1 MKKVII
7 FLLLI
12 FCLVDYNNA
21 QGLCEIDPDLQQ
33 LMDQKNDDLISVNII
48 FKSQIDVKKLNSRER
63 SFSDRGAKKEA
74 VLKEFKKFSETSQA
88 DVLSILQ
95 AETRS
100 NSVKDIKCHWITN
113 MINCKVTG
121 DVVYQL
127 AEHPDIKAIA
137 YNKLEYML
145 FDEEIQEADAVR
157 GLTENIK
164 KINADDA
171 WNCGYTGKG
180 VVVSVLDTGVNTNH
194 IDLKDH
200 LWDGGSQYPNHGYNA
215 LDDNNDVTD
224 NHGHGTHCAGTVC
237 GDGTSG
243 MKTGMAPDATLMCV
257 KVLGADGKGSVDA
270 MVSGVEFSV
279 ENGADVLSISLGLSF
294 PEPYYSS
301 VFRYTFENLLEFDIV
316 ASVAAGNDRD
326 KLDEFPIPR
335 NVNAPGNCPPPWIHP
350 DQRANIGGVS
360 SVICVGAVDNN
371 DEYAYFSSEGPVTW
385 SGSEWNDYPLNMATN
400 LEPGWLNYDDG
411 VFSSS
416 IAGAKSFSWGVM
428 FPPSKLQDYENGVLT
443 KVSMFDCLQ
452 CTGEIEIYQGGNNPS
467 KGTLLHKQ
475 TYSCTG
481 SNSFVEFDLTTQLTI
496 DKDKNLWVILKTNSG
511 EYGPAA
517 SCGLLGDPNGRWYGT
532 HIGNYTKWED
542 ACNLGLNCT
551 WMIRAFIAD
560 DNGRVAELASNDNEY
575 GLIRPDV
582 SAPGLYIV
590 SCAHNSNSGQAIM
603 SGTSMA
609 TPCVTG
615 AIALLLEKYPNLTPA
630 RICEALETSAVK
642 LTDKKS
648 NKTGSGRID
657 VMAAMAFLDEPE
669 PVLPEAPVLTAEAI
683 SSSEIA
689 LSWNAVEGAIN
700 YNVYY
705 ERELLGTVEGNN
717 TDIMVTGLSPEYE
730 YCFTLTVSVE
740 NGESDHSNEACATTL
755 AEEPMPTI
763 PEAPVVTATASND
776 TIYLIWEA
784 VENALYYTLYYA
796 DEQLITLEDTIVAV
810 KIIEPGTYCMTVT
823 ASNDFGESEHS
834 NEACATIEANQE
846 MEIPEAPVLTA
857 TIENDSAVLKW
868 EAVELATYYNVYFE
882 GQLLGATVNTEVRL
896 ALETFGKYCFT
907 VTSANMKGESEHSN
921 EACVTKEMPCLSP
934 ENLVAEVV
942 DAYSI
947 SLAWDA
953 QSCADSYNVYRDGEL
968 LANVNDV
975 NYTDTDL
982 EASVEYCYTIVSVC
996 GANLS
1001 TSSEEACAITLSG
1014 ENISDITTSLGIYP
1028 NPVEDKLVIITSEI
1042 IKKIRIYNIVG
1053 MTVYSNEE
1061 NVTSIDVT
1069 NFNSG
1074 VYFIN
1079 IKTYSGEVTKQFI
1092 KK

>member
-1 MKKVII
+1 M
-7 FLLLI
+7 
-12 FCLVDYNNA
+12 
-21 QGLCEIDPDLQQ
+21 
-33 LMDQKNDDLISVNII
+33 
-48 FKSQIDVKKLNSRER
+48 
-63 SFSDRGAKKEA
+63 
-74 VLKEFKKFSETSQA
+74 
-88 DVLSILQ
+88 
-95 AETRS
+95 
-100 NSVKDIKCHWITN
+100 
-113 MINCKVTG
+113 
-121 DVVYQL
+121 
-127 AEHPDIKAIA
+127 
-137 YNKLEYML
+137 
-145 FDEEIQEADAVR
+145 
-157 GLTENIK
+157 
-164 KINADDA
+164 
-171 WNCGYTGKG
+171 
-180 VVVSVLDTGVNTNH
+180 LDTGVNTNH

-669 PVLPEAPVLTAEAI
+669 PVLPEAPV
-683 SSSEIA
+683 
-689 LSWNAVEGAIN
+689 
-700 YNVYY
+700 
-705 ERELLGTVEGNN
+705 
-717 TDIMVTGLSPEYE
+717 
-730 YCFTLTVSVE
+730 
-740 NGESDHSNEACATTL
+740 
-755 AEEPMPTI
+755 
-763 PEAPVVTATASND
+763 VTATASND

-1079 IKTYSGEVTKQFI
+1079 IKTDSGEVTKQFI